1 MSEAAPK
8 IQAQKHSQMIA
19 RRIGQLSTPIW
30 IYDFDQSAIVWA
42 NDQGLELWNAE
53 TSEILSQRTMK
64 SDMSPGVAA
73 RLEQHRR
80 DFHLHP
86 DRKLVETWTL
96 YPDGKPVLMDCTFHW
111 CPLDDGNDGMLVEAH
126 LRDKKDPFILRC
138 IDALLHSQVMTGLYS
153 STGEELFANRALNE
167 AFEGKSHRFGDN
179 FFDRETQYA
188 FMSGIAQAGEHRST
202 VDVQTSKGKRRLDIQ
217 ATRCRDAA
225 TGDAAF
231 HISAHDVTATFAHE
245 RSLRAARDEALS
257 ADRAKSEFVATMSH
271 EMRTPM
277 NGILG
282 MVELISHSQ
291 LNDQQKAQIEIVR
304 DSGKAL
310 LALIED
316 VLDLSSLEIRAITP
330 VRDPFELHKLA
341 ESVVGGLL
349 LPANQ
354 KGLKLRLS
362 IDKDVPTEGVGDSRR
377 LAQLMRNLIANAIK
391 FTNRGAV
398 DLMIGREGV
407 STLRIDVIDTGP
419 GVPTEQQEMI
429 FRKFHQL
436 DQSRSKHD
444 GSVGLGLAICKEIVS
459 LFGGKI
465 GMRNVSTGGAR
476 FWFTIPDVLGNSH
489 YIHASQKQQ
498 NGSAA

>member
-1 MSEAAPK
+1 MVT
-8 IQAQKHSQMIA
+8 H
-19 RRIGQLSTPIW
+19 RIGRLSTPIW
-30 IYDFDQSAIVWA
+30 VYDFDQCAIIWA
-42 NDQGLELWNAE
+42 NEAGLKLWNAE
-53 TSEILSQRTMK
+53 TSELLAQRTMK
-64 SDMSPGVAA
+64 SEMSPAVAN
-73 RLEQHRR
+73 RLAQHRQN
-80 DFHLHP
+80 FNNNA

-111 CPLDDGNDGMLVEAH
+111 CPLDDGSDGMLVEAA
-126 LRDKKDPFILRC
+126 LQERKDPFILRC
-138 IDALLHSQVMTGLYS
+138 MDALLHSQIMTGLYS
-153 STGEELFANRALNE
+153 REGEELFANRALSD
-167 AFEGKSHRFGDN
+167 AFEGQSSRFGEN
-179 FFDRETQYA
+179 FFDKDVQYA
-188 FMSGIAQAGEHRST
+188 FMSGLAQSGEYRSA

-217 ATRCRDAA
+217 ATRCKDPA

-282 MVELISHSQ
+282 MVELISHSE
-291 LNDQQKAQIEIVR
+291 LSDQQRAQIEIVR
-304 DSGKAL
+304 DSGNAL

-330 VRDPFELHKLA
+330 VRDPFDLHRLA
-341 ESVVGGLL
+341 ESVVGGLV
-349 LPANQ
+349 LPARQ
-354 KGLKLRLS
+354 KGLALRLS
-362 IDKDVPTEGVGDSRR
+362 IDKDVPREGVGDPQR

-391 FTNRGAV
+391 FTNRGTV

-419 GVPTEQQEMI
+419 GVPAGQQELI
-429 FRKFHQL
+429 FQKFHQM

-444 GSVGLGLAICKEIVS
+444 GSVGLGLAICKEIVG

-476 FWFTIPDVLGNSH
+476 FWFTIPDVLGKSH
-489 YIHASQKQQ
+489 YIHASQKRRTD
-498 NGSAA
+498 SAA